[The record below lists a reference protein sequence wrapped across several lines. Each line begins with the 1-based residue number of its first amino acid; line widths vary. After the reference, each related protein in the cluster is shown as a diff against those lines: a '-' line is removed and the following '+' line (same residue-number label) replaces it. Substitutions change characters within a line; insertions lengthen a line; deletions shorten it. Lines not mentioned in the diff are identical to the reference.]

1 MSRKSFTKV
10 VMAIISGFSVQS
22 SRCQCSGVRC
32 QDYEPDDVQ
41 NYQIPDAVLFLLKP
55 DTRHLK

>member
-41 NYQIPDAVLFLLKP
+41 NYQIPDAVLFLLTP
-55 DTRHLK
+55 ET